1 MTHTNLMSNSRAHNL
16 VRLRARAEVKRGGHV
31 RVTEGVRERE
41 SERRKAKLS
50 RSDQTWGIFED
61 TNTLVIYYQTRTV
74 FIHTST
80 II

>member
-1 MTHTNLMSNSRAHNL
+1 M
-16 VRLRARAEVKRGGHV
+16 VRLRARAEVKRGGHMQ
-31 RVTEGVRERE
+31 VTKGVRECE
-41 SERRKAKLS
+41 SERRKVKLS